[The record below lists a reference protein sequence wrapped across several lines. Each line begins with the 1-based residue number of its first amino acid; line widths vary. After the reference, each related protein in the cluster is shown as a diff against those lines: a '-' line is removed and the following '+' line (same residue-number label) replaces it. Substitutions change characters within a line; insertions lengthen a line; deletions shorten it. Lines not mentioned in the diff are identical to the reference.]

1 MGIMTRGGGP
11 TKPQFTMLGKQVD
24 ALATIVTIIGLTM
37 NVENLLT
44 MVQQLAQSVAANI
57 DADAQGHPLSQE
69 EIKQLV
75 AQAVQAARSST
86 PASAT
91 MQAGR

>member
-11 TKPQFTMLGKQVD
+11 TKPQFTVLSKQVD
-24 ALATIVTIIGLTM
+24 ALATTIIGLTM

-91 MQAGR
+91 MQAR